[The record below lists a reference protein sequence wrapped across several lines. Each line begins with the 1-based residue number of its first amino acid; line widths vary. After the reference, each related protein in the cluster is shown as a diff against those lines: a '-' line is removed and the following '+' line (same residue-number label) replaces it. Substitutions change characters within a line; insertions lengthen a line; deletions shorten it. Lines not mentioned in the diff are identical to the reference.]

1 MAKPIIAVLG
11 ASGSQGGGVLA
22 ALVKQGIFTVRAV
35 TRSAAK
41 AQKLAQ
47 QDGVEA
53 VVADMGDKAALVK
66 VSSLPCSSNIASTY
80 TYSIIMFRRSF

>member
-1 MAKPIIAVLG
+1 MAKPVIAVLG
-11 ASGSQGGGVLA
+11 ASGSQGGGLVA

-53 VVADMGDKAALVK
+53 IVADMDDKTALVK
-66 VSSLPCSSNIASTY
+66 VSSLPCSTDIAST
-80 TYSIIMFRRSF
+80 

>member
-1 MAKPIIAVLG
+1 MAKPTIAVLG
-11 ASGSQGGGVLA
+11 ASGLQGGGLVA
-22 ALVKQGIFTVRAV
+22 ALAKEGIFTVRAV

-53 VVADMGDKAALVK
+53 VVADMDDKAALVK
-66 VSSLPCSSNIASTY
+66 VSSLPCKVNNCSSAVAFT
-80 TYSIIMFRRSF
+80 

>member
-1 MAKPIIAVLG
+1 M
-11 ASGSQGGGVLA
+11 
-22 ALVKQGIFTVRAV
+22 RAV

-53 VVADMGDKAALVK
+53 IVADMDDKAALVK
-66 VSSLPCSSNIASTY
+66 VSSLPSSSAIAS
-80 TYSIIMFRRSF
+80 I